1 LKKLEVFSFKGKMVL
16 NEEVLNQETY
26 QPNLELSR
34 EQDIK
39 VDFIHLFENVLVQKV
54 NRFTMAK
61 LFLQARKEPDK
72 KLLEKVTLSHLD
84 SDHTED
90 EYVAKEC
97 DVRRELIQYT
107 GVKETNILV
116 VIDNESGK
124 LILSNLDTQT
134 DIADDVIG
142 TLMDYVSGY
151 EDLELVKFQAPIIEK
166 FLTNVLLDE
175 SKNLPDPFMLVD
187 KAELGVKSEFDKS
200 PKGSTVKVGKEY
212 PSDAET
218 VSFITNRNLVVK
230 ALKLDYD
237 GVIELLVNMKS
248 EIKSI
253 KFTEALAFKPD
264 EDSSESVNFMTQYEL
279 QLPSTF
285 SMINKL
291 TETLAEVEY

>member
-1 LKKLEVFSFKGKMVL
+1 LKKLEVFSFTGKMVL

-39 VDFIHLFENVLVQKV
+39 VDFIPLFEDTLIQQV

-61 LFLQARKEPDK
+61 LFLQSRKEPDK
-72 KLLEKVTLSHLD
+72 KLLEKVTLSRLGN
-84 SDHTED
+84 DHTEE

-116 VIDNESGK
+116 VIDNETGK

-142 TLMDYVSGY
+142 TLRDYVSGY
-151 EDLELVKFQAPIIEK
+151 EDLELIKFQAPIIEK

-200 PKGSTVKVGKEY
+200 PKGSTVKVEKEY

-237 GVIELLVNMKS
+237 GVIEFLINMKS
-248 EIKSI
+248 EVKSI

-264 EDSSESVNFMTQYEL
+264 EDSSDSVNFMTQYEL
-279 QLPSTF
+279 QLPSIF
-285 SMINKL
+285 SMINKI
-291 TETLAEVEY
+291 TKTLSEVEY